1 MGLLGGRVVEWEEA
15 CLAQA
20 QQRMEEVDA
29 VPEDQ
34 TSRYLSMMSVSA
46 DLKQERRR
54 EVTSPR
60 RRRCFASRQQ
70 GVQQQQMRTR
80 QTMRMTTPVT
90 IPKKLITLP
99 PPIGPWLNLVG
110 AQHLRCQEGPQQF
123 VKWSGSPGCGQLKAV
138 STSSEKMF
146 EVLVIQHLCPLLLAK
161 TPSRQ
166 SKAERRCPQMFWP
179 TAILAMIRGPSGMS
193 AP

>member
-1 MGLLGGRVVEWEEA
+1 MGEGLLGDRVVEWEEA
-15 CLAQA
+15 CLAQD

-34 TSRYLSMMSVSA
+34 TSMMSVNQ
-46 DLKQERRR
+46 DLKE
-54 EVTSPR
+54 ELTSPR
-60 RRRCFASRQQ
+60 RRRCLASRQQ

-146 EVLVIQHLCPLLLAK
+146 EVLVIQQRCPLLLAK

>member
-1 MGLLGGRVVEWEEA
+1 M
-15 CLAQA
+15 
-20 QQRMEEVDA
+20 
-29 VPEDQ
+29 
-34 TSRYLSMMSVSA
+34 Y
-46 DLKQERRR
+46 DLKQQKR
-54 EVTSPR
+54 VFTSPR
-60 RRRCFASRQQ
+60 RRRCLASRQH

-90 IPKKLITLP
+90 MPKKLITLP

-110 AQHLRCQEGPQQF
+110 AQHLRCQDGPQQL

-146 EVLVIQHLCPLLLAK
+146 VVLVIQHRCPPLLAK

-166 SKAERRCPQMFWP
+166 SKAERRCPQMLWP
-179 TAILAMIRGPSGMS
+179 TAILTMIRTPSGMS